1 MAVKN
6 FVLKENQVDSKVTG
20 MKATFL
26 PFLTPPEPTSWPP
39 KDPSKEFLK
48 QHFN

>member
-20 MKATFL
+20 MKATF
-26 PFLTPPEPTSWPP
+26 FAIFDPTWTHILDP
-39 KDPSKEFLK
+39 KRKEFRK